1 MKYLIKLAAL
11 GASLAIAGGAQAA
24 DPVRIGAIVSQ
35 TGPGAFLGEPEAIT
49 LKHYVKK
56 LNDAGGLL
64 GRPVELTLYDD
75 ASDANTART
84 FATRL
89 VEDDGVSAV
98 IGTSTTGGT
107 LAMTSVFEDAKIPLV
122 SLAAG
127 IQIVEP
133 VKPYIFKTPH
143 TDRMVCERIISE
155 FTERGYDQV
164 ALMSGTD
171 GVGKSIR
178 KECID
183 EATKVGIEIVADET
197 FNPKDVDMSPQLTKI
212 KNTPG
217 VDAVLVG
224 GFGQPLAVVSR
235 NYKHLGIELPQYQT
249 HGAASKAYV
258 EMSEGGAEN
267 VRLTGPLLVVADQL
281 AEDDPLR
288 PRAVEYAK
296 TYRELT
302 GQDVSTFGGYAYDAL
317 LLISDAITRA
327 NSDDPAAVRDALEAT
342 KDLPGVT
349 GMFNMSPEDHLG
361 ITKDSLYM
369 VTVKNGE
376 WVLE

>member
-75 ASDANTART
+75 ATDANTART

-107 LAMTSVFEDAKIPLV
+107 LAMASVFEDAKIPLV

-127 IQIVEP
+127 IQIIEP

-143 TDRMVCERIISE
+143 TDGM
-155 FTERGYDQV
+155 
-164 ALMSGTD
+164 LSGQ
-171 GVGKSIR
+171 SS
-178 KECID
+178 CL
-183 EATKVGIEIVADET
+183 
-197 FNPKDVDMSPQLTKI
+197 FL
-212 KNTPG
+212 
-217 VDAVLVG
+217 
-224 GFGQPLAVVSR
+224 
-235 NYKHLGIELPQYQT
+235 
-249 HGAASKAYV
+249 
-258 EMSEGGAEN
+258 
-267 VRLTGPLLVVADQL
+267 
-281 AEDDPLR
+281 
-288 PRAVEYAK
+288 K
-296 TYRELT
+296 T
-302 GQDVSTFGGYAYDAL
+302 SC
-317 LLISDAITRA
+317 
-327 NSDDPAAVRDALEAT
+327 
-342 KDLPGVT
+342 
-349 GMFNMSPEDHLG
+349 HH
-361 ITKDSLYM
+361 
-369 VTVKNGE
+369 
-376 WVLE
+376 